1 MNGQKIYVLRR
12 SKTEIHT
19 YEGRSLRTAEYI
31 KVILNGEL
39 WIMY

>member
-19 YEGRSLRTAEYI
+19 YKVGALAEPGIINIY
-31 KVILNGEL
+31 KNLILN
-39 WIMY
+39 Y